1 MFSLLFEA
9 PCRANF
15 DFQIKNI
22 DDEGNDAM
30 NWPALMIMG
39 IDQRSGVRMGWMDRS
54 PGGVKH

>member
-30 NWPALMIMG
+30 NGPFELNCI
-39 IDQRSGVRMGWMDRS
+39 ICR
-54 PGGVKH
+54 GGRNTSA